1 MTTRKSRHSDVKSNP
16 TPTLADRVKVR
27 VAEAE
32 GVSHKRSR
40 ESNRR
45 HKHLRPTVLQ
55 HPTASL
61 ADSAQAQLEAQSL
74 RVVYLEMRGLY
85 RRYRRETGRP
95 SVPELRS
102 AVQAFNRGRS
112 LKSLVCIATFLDDR
126 KLLAW

>member
-1 MTTRKSRHSDVKSNP
+1 MTTRKSKGSDLKPNP
-16 TPTLADRVKVR
+16 APTLTDRVKVR

-32 GVSHKRSR
+32 GAFDKRSR
-40 ESNRR
+40 GANGKS
-45 HKHLRPTVLQ
+45 KQLRPTVLQ
-55 HPTASL
+55 DLTHSL
-61 ADSAQAQLEAQSL
+61 ADSSRAQLEAQSL
-74 RVVYLEMRGLY
+74 RKVYVEMRGLY

-112 LKSLVCIATFLDDR
+112 LKSLVYIASFLDDR